1 MDNTINTKKA
11 WLDET
16 AAFVAEDLQKLTDV
30 SLTRELTEKEASMV
44 SLFGAYLYLYR
55 TANLQHLLNKLTDS
69 EQEIFTNE
77 TIH

>member
-1 MDNTINTKKA
+1 MENTINTKKA

-16 AAFVAEDLQKLTDV
+16 AANVAEDLEKLTDV
-30 SLTRELTEKEASMV
+30 SLTRKLTEKEASMV

-55 TANLQHLLNKLTDS
+55 TANLQNLINRLTDS
-69 EQEIFTNE
+69 EEEIFTNE

>member
-1 MDNTINTKKA
+1 MRNTINTKEA
-11 WLDET
+11 WLAET
-16 AAFVAEDLQKLTDV
+16 AAFVAEDLQKLTDA
-30 SLTRELTEKEASMV
+30 SLERELTDKETSLV

-55 TANLQHLLNKLTDS
+55 TANLHSLISKLTDS